1 MRSDCSGVHV
11 LGIIFEES
19 GWPLH
24 PVSVVCAHN
33 LPVRPRLNVPGANSM
48 LGPHRRWVLTA
59 IPSQSRANLGSALAI
74 ESLTDRL
81 IELLIFLSLT
91 ATGPI
96 RSIVITF
103 KKMAIKVNLLYR
115 FSGFHRE

>member
-1 MRSDCSGVHV
+1 
-11 LGIIFEES
+11 
-19 GWPLH
+19 
-24 PVSVVCAHN
+24 
-33 LPVRPRLNVPGANSM
+33 M
-48 LGPHRRWVLTA
+48 LGPHRRGVLTA
-59 IPSQSRANLGSALAI
+59 VPSQSGANLGSALAI

-103 KKMAIKVNLLYR
+103 KKMVIKVNLLDR
-115 FSGFHRE
+115 FRSFHRE